1 MRREPE
7 TLRLGAH
14 TLVLRNAEEADAG
27 QLIEYLKNTTAE
39 TRFLVREPEEITAT
53 AEEECRCIS
62 SMYESEHALML
73 LAFLDGELAGNC
85 SFTGMP
91 QKRYRHRATVGIA
104 LCRKFMGLGIGT
116 VMMETLIQAAR
127 NQGLEQ
133 LELEVIADN
142 APAIGLY
149 KKLGFEVCGT
159 LPNNMKY
166 KDGTYAD
173 ALWMRKK
180 L

>member
-7 TLRLGAH
+7 TFRLGAH

-27 QLIEYLKNTTAE
+27 QL
-39 TRFLVREPEEITAT
+39 
-53 AEEECRCIS
+53 
-62 SMYESEHALML
+62 ML
-73 LAFLDGELAGNC
+73 LAFWDGELAGNC

-104 LCRKFMGLGIGT
+104 LYRKFTGLGIGT